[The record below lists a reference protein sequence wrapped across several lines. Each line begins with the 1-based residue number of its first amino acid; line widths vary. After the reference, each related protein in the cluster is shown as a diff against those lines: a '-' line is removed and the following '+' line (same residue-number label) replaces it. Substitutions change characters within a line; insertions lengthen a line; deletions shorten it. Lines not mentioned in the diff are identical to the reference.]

1 MIPAQ
6 NNIDKGW
13 WWDRTWSPLAMRCE
27 KTSPGCTNCWHL
39 RFADR
44 MKMNP
49 KFPAEH
55 REAYA
60 GDREPIMT
68 GRLNN
73 PMKWRKPQVVAV
85 QLMGDLF
92 HESVPFLHIE
102 KIYAHMALCPQHTF
116 VVLTKRVDRMAEFV
130 CAEERRENVSSIA
143 ERLVL
148 DNVSDNTL
156 KWKEFQHQTH
166 FHSGTG
172 EYLGE
177 ERWIDD
183 AWVKWPLPNVIAMT
197 TVENQEMADK
207 RIPILLRVPAPVLGI
222 SVEPM
227 LSDLKIAW
235 ALKPFYSL
243 PSCMSGDG
251 PVMRDAYIK
260 WMVCGCETGPKAR
273 GMETEWANHLKE
285 QCRSANVPFFFKK
298 RILDDGSVT
307 RLLDGQTWDEFPE
320 MPNGV

>member
-1 MIPAQ
+1 MRPAQ

-39 RFADR
+39 RFVDR

-68 GRLNN
+68 DRLND
-73 PMKWRKPQVVAV
+73 PMKWKKPQVIAV

-92 HESVPFLHIE
+92 HESVSMEQILSVFS
-102 KIYAHMALCPQHTF
+102 MMNRCQQHTF
-116 VVLTKRVDRMAEFV
+116 IVLTKRTERMLEF
-130 CAEERRENVSSIA
+130 CEYWGLIPMIPGGP
-143 ERLVL
+143 
-148 DNVSDNTL
+148 TG
-156 KWKEFQHQTH
+156 
-166 FHSGTG
+166 SG
-172 EYLGE
+172 
-177 ERWIDD
+177 ERWP
-183 AWVKWPLPNVIAMT
+183 ANVIAMT

-227 LSDLKIAW
+227 LSPIDV
-235 ALKPFYSL
+235 
-243 PSCMSGDG
+243 G
-251 PVMRDAYIK
+251 PYIEQWQCPECKEWNYGSSFCDACDTEQWENLDNTPVRGLNLII
-260 WMVCGCETGPKAR
+260 CGGETGPGAR
-273 GMETEWANHLKE
+273 PMHPDWVRNLRN
-285 QCRSANVPFFFKK
+285 QCEDTDRASFFFKHWGEWGFGK
-298 RILDDGSVT
+298 CTQDLPPESIVPRHY
-307 RLLDGQTWDEFPE
+307 RLWR
-320 MPNGV
+320 